1 MSARDDQIIN
11 RQGTLLGI
19 LARLWWMVSG
29 NMILVLSL
37 LLIAKNQGGF
47 FHPADWVFW
56 IGVASLVFVR
66 YLDIKFLGGCTAT
79 GAYASMTHWTRY
91 AAMLAILAMVA
102 WGLAHAANHLLVA
115 RAA

>member
-11 RQGTLLGI
+11 RQGTPLGM
-19 LARLWWMVSG
+19 LARLWWMFSG
-29 NMILVLSL
+29 NMLLVLSL
-37 LLIAKNQGGF
+37 LFIVKSRGGF

-56 IGVASLVFVR
+56 IAVVSLVFVR
-66 YLDIKFLGGCTAT
+66 YLDIKFLDGCTAT

-91 AAMLAILAMVA
+91 AAMLVIFAIVA
-102 WGLAHAANHLLVA
+102 WGLAHAANHLLVV